1 MIGLFTGVMV
11 TTFRIPA
18 FIVTLALMQVARGL
32 AYKVAGG
39 PAPIRIESEL
49 FHRFSA
55 GSGLWGIPNP
65 VTVMLTLYAAAYL
78 LMSRTALGRYIYA
91 VGGNAEAARLSGVPV
106 QRVLLFAYVMCGAL
120 AGFGGVMD
128 ASLFRS
134 ARATGALGYELQIIA
149 AVVVGGTS
157 LAGGEGRVLGTLIGA
172 LILGVIQNGMSLTKV
187 DPYTQMVVFGVL
199 ILGAVLLDKLKLRAW
214 RRA

>member
-32 AYKVAGG
+32 AYLVAGG

-55 GSGLWGIPNP
+55 GTLLGIPNP
-65 VTVMLTLYAAAYL
+65 VILMLALYASAHV

-91 VGGNAEAARLSGVPV
+91 VGGNTEAARLSGVPV
-106 QRVLLFAYVMCGAL
+106 QRVLLFAYVLCGAL
-120 AGFGGVMD
+120 AGLGGVMD

-199 ILGAVLLDKLKLRAW
+199 ILGAVLLDKLKSRAW
-214 RRA
+214 RRM